1 MGNHNQQGHVHE
13 GEPYPYDLPHNPAS
27 QALRDEAAHYMELA
41 GRFTDWLFDHTD
53 HPIDLLAGDPD
64 AIQEATMRERL
75 IADQANTY
83 QSLARQRLAS
93 ARRDEWRTIYG
104 TEPYEWPH
112 CQQCH
117 KDAAQARHHH

>member
-1 MGNHNQQGHVHE
+1 
-13 GEPYPYDLPHNPAS
+13 
-27 QALRDEAAHYMELA
+27 
-41 GRFTDWLFDHTD
+41 
-53 HPIDLLAGDPD
+53 
-64 AIQEATMRERL
+64 MRERL

-83 QSLARQRLAS
+83 QSRARQRLAS

-117 KDAAQARHHH
+117 KDAAQARHQY

>member
-1 MGNHNQQGHVHE
+1 MRANHTHTTC
-13 GEPYPYDLPHNPAS
+13 PHNPAS